1 MPTSLTHAEYWLAA
15 LLLLWG
21 VYGVLASNHLL
32 RKLIAM
38 NIMQVGV
45 IVFFIALAAKSGA
58 TAPVVVDVDQSIQ
71 ASGYVNPLPH
81 ALMLTAIVV
90 SVSTTGVALALLI
103 RIQRRYGTLQE
114 TTLLERLKR

>member
-1 MPTSLTHAEYWLAA
+1 MPAFLTHAEYWLAA
-15 LLLLWG
+15 LLFLWG

-32 RKLIAM
+32 RKLMAM

-114 TTLLERLKR
+114 TTLLERLKQ

>member
-32 RKLIAM
+32 RKLMAM

-58 TAPVVVDVDQSIQ
+58 TAPVIVDVDQSIQ